1 MSPNAK
7 RNRGVWQA
15 LVKFDAACVATL
27 RGNLKTAFPS
37 CILIYRETKEH
48 NMGILAWIIL
58 GGIAGWLAHLLTGRG
73 GGIITNIVVGVVGA
87 LVGGFIMGATGGS
100 GVTGFNLY
108 SLAVAVLG
116 AVILLV
122 VLSAV
127 RK

>member
-1 MSPNAK
+1 
-7 RNRGVWQA
+7 
-15 LVKFDAACVATL
+15 
-27 RGNLKTAFPS
+27 
-37 CILIYRETKEH
+37 
-48 NMGILAWIIL
+48 MGILAWIIL